1 MDPHHCSNHCLSI
14 PDRPPTPRRLPQIR
28 PRTSTQPYPMTT
40 EARVTIKKY
49 AQAKNNKGD
58 GIHVKRDGVCVTTC
72 SLPPSTNRK
81 LCTTKSQTL
90 NYNVPRRQGRPPK
103 PKDPGATPANA
114 EAITLPASSSLTVSM
129 ETTSTPRA
137 TNSSSHRAWP
147 LASPQT
153 NHQNTSDNAEPEDLW
168 ESWAALSLPRAATPA
183 PPSNTNED
191 KAADSNISSS
201 KRGLPVAYTQEPV
214 DDLFHM
220 NNPFESHDAELDS
233 DKEEGYEW
241 VGTVGGVKWANQPGP
256 RVLGDSLTLS
266 APAVERAQTHPTPP
280 PSSFY
285 RAVLPDYPR
294 PLIPRNWVP
303 PQGSIYHTVEIRIR
317 LVGSL
322 RWMYTVPD
330 DSEFVVRPG
339 GMFNFWR
346 GLQGIWVAIEKQ
358 WSWRGYAFVNMR
370 NDELREETTVMF
382 PAAFVE
388 MPAAPMDM
396 RWIAAQLEATTLQYP
411 LAPAVGP
418 ALYHDIVLTDPVS
431 SVFAFPPVTTF

>member
-58 GIHVKRDGVCVTTC
+58 GIRVKRDGVRVTTC
-72 SLPPSTNRK
+72 PLPPSTNHK
-81 LCTTKSQTL
+81 LCATKSQTL

-103 PKDPGATPANA
+103 PKDPSTTPAENPVV
-114 EAITLPASSSLTVSM
+114 TTPVVSPSVADM
-129 ETTSTPRA
+129 ETASTAVPPEPATIERGRPRHPKPIA
-137 TNSSSHRAWP
+137 QDPSNI
-147 LASPQT
+147 
-153 NHQNTSDNAEPEDLW
+153 AEPEDLW
-168 ESWAALSLPRAATPA
+168 ESWAALSLPRAPTPA
-183 PPSNTNED
+183 P
-191 KAADSNISSS
+191 SSTTD
-201 KRGLPVAYTQEPV
+201 VAYTQQPV
-214 DDLFHM
+214 DDLFHI
-220 NNPFESHDAELDS
+220 NDPFKGRDMELGS
-233 DKEEGYEW
+233 DKDEGYEW

-266 APAVERAQTHPTPP
+266 TPAVERAQAHRTPP

-382 PAAFVE
+382 PAAFEE

-396 RWIAAQLEATTLQYP
+396 RWIAVTIRLIDSIK
-411 LAPAVGP
+411 
-418 ALYHDIVLTDPVS
+418 ALDP
-431 SVFAFPPVTTF
+431 FDP

>member
-58 GIHVKRDGVCVTTC
+58 GIHVKRDG
-72 SLPPSTNRK
+72 
-81 LCTTKSQTL
+81 TL

-129 ETTSTPRA
+129 ETTSTP
-137 TNSSSHRAWP
+137 
-147 LASPQT
+147 
-153 NHQNTSDNAEPEDLW
+153 NTSDNAEPEDLW

-294 PLIPRNWVP
+294 PLIPRNW
-303 PQGSIYHTVEIRIR
+303 GTASRINLSHGR
-317 LVGSL
+317 DQDPSGRQLAMDVH
-322 RWMYTVPD
+322 
-330 DSEFVVRPG
+330 
-339 GMFNFWR
+339 
-346 GLQGIWVAIEKQ
+346 GIWVAIEKQ

>member
-1 MDPHHCSNHCLSI
+1 MNPHNCSNHCLSI
-14 PDRPPTPRRLPQIR
+14 PDRPLTPRRLPQIR

-49 AQAKNNKGD
+49 GQSKNNKGE
-58 GIHVKRDGVCVTTC
+58 GIRVNGDGVRVATC
-72 SLPPSTNRK
+72 FLPPSTNHR
-81 LCTTKSQTL
+81 LCTTKPQTL
-90 NYNVPRRQGRPPK
+90 NYNVPRRRGRPPK
-103 PKDPGATPANA
+103 PKDPSAAPVDTKV
-114 EAITLPASSSLTVSM
+114 ITLPASSSLTVSM
-129 ETTSTPRA
+129 NTADTSTQPSPPVMERGRPRLPKSIA
-137 TNSSSHRAWP
+137 QDAPHV
-147 LASPQT
+147 
-153 NHQNTSDNAEPEDLW
+153 AEPEDLW
-168 ESWAALSLPRAATPA
+168 DSWAALSFPRASTPA
-183 PPSNTNED
+183 P
-191 KAADSNISSS
+191 SSDA
-201 KRGLPVAYTQEPV
+201 GVAYTQQPV

-220 NNPFESHDAELDS
+220 KDPFESQDMDLGS

-256 RVLGDSLTLS
+256 KVLGDSLALS
-266 APAVERAQTHPTPP
+266 TPAVEQAQTHRTPP
-280 PSSFY
+280 PSPFY

-330 DSEFVVRPG
+330 ESEFVVRPG

-382 PAAFVE
+382 PASYVE
-388 MPAAPMDM
+388 MPAAPMNM

-418 ALYHDIVLTDPVS
+418 ALYHDIVLIDPIS
-431 SVFAFPPVTTF
+431 SVFVFPPVTTF

>member
-14 PDRPPTPRRLPQIR
+14 PDRPLTPRRLPQIR

-58 GIHVKRDGVCVTTC
+58 GLWAT
-72 SLPPSTNRK
+72 K
-81 LCTTKSQTL
+81 LQAL
-90 NYNVPRRQGRPPK
+90 NYDVPRRRGRPPK
-103 PKDPGATPANA
+103 PKDPGAASANA
-114 EAITLPASSSLTVSM
+114 KVITLPTSSSLTVSM
-129 ETTSTPRA
+129 ETGRTP
-137 TNSSSHRAWP
+137 TQP
-147 LASPQT
+147 SPPVAP
-153 NHQNTSDNAEPEDLW
+153 NIAEPEDLW

-183 PPSNTNED
+183 PPSNTDED
-191 KAADSNISSS
+191 KVSDSDISSS
-201 KRGLPVAYTQEPV
+201 QHRTSVAYTQEPV

-220 NNPFESHDAELDS
+220 NNPFKSHDMELDS

-266 APAVERAQTHPTPP
+266 TPAVERAQAHRTPP

-285 RAVLPDYPR
+285 RPVLPDYPR

-322 RWMYTVPD
+322 QWMYTVPD

-339 GMFNFWR
+339 GMFNFWC

-358 WSWRGYAFVNMR
+358 WSWRGYVFVNMR

-382 PAAFVE
+382 PATYVE

-396 RWIAAQLEATTLQYP
+396 RWVAAQLEATTLQYP

-431 SVFAFPPVTTF
+431 LVFAFPPVTTF